1 MAEIIMPEGYFS
13 PLTIRETEVAI
24 KEIKD
29 HSIRSPALQIAVQT
43 RG

>member
-24 KEIKD
+24 KEIKAASYT
-29 HSIRSPALQIAVQT
+29 HLTLPTIA
-43 RG
+43 